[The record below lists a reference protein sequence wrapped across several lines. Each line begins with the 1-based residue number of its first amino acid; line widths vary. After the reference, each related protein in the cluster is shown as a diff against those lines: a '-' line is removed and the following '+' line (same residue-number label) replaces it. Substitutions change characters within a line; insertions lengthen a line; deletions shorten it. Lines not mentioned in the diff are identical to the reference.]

1 MKRLRSSPAP
11 PFPLI
16 HVFNSQRALRI
27 DVALLAVFAQEA
39 LRTCCRIPGRVGGL
53 RAFQE
58 LSTVLVSDRRMAEL
72 HWRFL
77 RVRGPT
83 DVLTFEH
90 GEIVISTETA
100 RRNAARFHTSADHEI
115 RLYLIHG
122 LLHLHGFDDR
132 TAAPAR
138 LMKKAQ
144 TRILVTLS
152 KSH

>member
-1 MKRLRSSPAP
+1 M
-11 PFPLI
+11 
-16 HVFNSQRALRI
+16 
-27 DVALLAVFAQEA
+27 
-39 LRTCCRIPGRVGGL
+39 
-53 RAFQE
+53 
-58 LSTVLVSDRRMAEL
+58 SDRRMGEL

-100 RRNAARFHTSADHEI
+100 QRNAARFHTSIEHEI

-132 TAAPAR
+132 TARAAK
-138 LMKKAQ
+138 LMEKTQ

-152 KSH
+152 KSR